1 MFFQA
6 TMKEDN
12 NKQKKQLITE
22 LQELREK
29 FLLIDTERSKYLE
42 SEKKLKKLTHNLQ
55 ERIKELNCLYGISKL
70 VENFGISS
78 RDIIQGIVN
87 IIPASWQYPD
97 ITCSRI
103 TIDYQEFKT
112 KKFRETRW
120 KQECDIFVNGSKCGS
135 IEVFYMEEMPE
146 YDEGPFLKEE
156 RNLLNAIAEHLG
168 RIIERKKADEQIMKM
183 QKELEKKV
191 NTLHETNTALQVILN
206 HQNEEKKN
214 LESEILAK
222 LKILIFPYLTKLS
235 IGLSDEVQK
244 NYAKI
249 IEKNLNEITSSFS
262 DQFTN
267 LYSDLTPAEI
277 RIASLITDNKTTSEI
292 ATLLNISEATVSFHR
307 KNIRIKLGIFRK
319 KSNLRSYLQSYLQ
332 Q

>member
-1 MFFQA
+1 MIA
-6 TMKEDN
+6 DS
-12 NKQKKQLITE
+12 NKQKKQLIRE
-22 LQELREK
+22 LQDLRK
-29 FLLIDTERSKYLE
+29 KIVQIDAERSKHFE
-42 SEKKLKKLTHNLQ
+42 SEKKLKKLTHNLR

-70 VENFGISS
+70 VENFGISN
-78 RDIIQGIVN
+78 RDIILGIVD

-103 TIDYQEFKT
+103 TIDYQEFRT

-120 KQECDIFVNGSKCGS
+120 NQECDIFVNGARCGS

-168 RIIERKKADEQIMKM
+168 RIIERKKVDEQIMKM

-206 HQNEEKKN
+206 HQNKEKKN
-214 LESEILAK
+214 FEYEIVAK
-222 LKILIFPYLTKLS
+222 LKTLVFPYLKKMS
-235 IGLSDEVQK
+235 IGLTDEVQK

-267 LYSDLTPAEI
+267 LYTDLTPAEL
-277 RIASLITDNKTTSEI
+277 RIASLVTDNKTTSEI

-307 KNIRIKLGIFRK
+307 KNIRIKLGIFGK
-319 KSNLRSYLQSYLQ
+319 KINLRSYLQSYLHQ
-332 Q
+332 